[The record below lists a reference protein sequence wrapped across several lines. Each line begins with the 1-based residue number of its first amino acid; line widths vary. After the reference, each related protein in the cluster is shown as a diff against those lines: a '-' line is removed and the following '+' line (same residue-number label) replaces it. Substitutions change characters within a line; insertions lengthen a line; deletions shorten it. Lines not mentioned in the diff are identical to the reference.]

1 MLPERSGPLT
11 PAPGGGWRRDGAPW
25 SPAAP
30 FFAVVGDPVA
40 HSLSP
45 VMQGAALRA
54 RGLPHDYRA
63 IEVAAGGLVALK
75 QTDHAPGLAGFNVTA
90 PLKAEAAGLSDEL
103 TPEAARVGAVNTVR
117 VTGTRWQGHN
127 TDLGGMRAA
136 LMQGWTA
143 PGPPDHGTVL
153 GTGGA
158 ARAAV
163 LALLAWG
170 TRRIAARARTV
181 EGVRRF
187 RGWLDGCGA
196 PGAAAVGV
204 DLLDGG
210 GGPCP
215 GETAVW
221 LVSLPAGVPVA
232 AWLPERVRA
241 VPSLVLDLRYGAA
254 LPIEPRSPV
263 PFLDGRSVLLA
274 QGGQAFAWWFGEP
287 VPWDAMRAALAQPHG
302 T

>member
-1 MLPERSGPLT
+1 MS
-11 PAPGGGWRRDGAPW
+11 W

-30 FFAVVGDPVA
+30 FYAVVGNPIA

-45 VMQGAALRA
+45 AMQGAALRS

-63 IEVAAGGLVALK
+63 IEVAAGGLLALK
-75 QTDHAPGLAGFNVTA
+75 RPGHAPGLAGFNVTA

-103 TPEAARVGAVNTVR
+103 TPEAARAGAVNTVR

-127 TDLGGMRAA
+127 TDVGGVRAA
-136 LMQGWTA
+136 LAQGWTA
-143 PGPPDHGTVL
+143 ATPPDHGTVL
-153 GTGGA
+153 GAGGA

-170 TRRIAARARTV
+170 TRRIVARARTV

-187 RGWLDGCGA
+187 RDWLDGCGA
-196 PGAAAVGV
+196 TGAAAVGV

-221 LVSLPAGVPVA
+221 LVSLPGGVPAA
-232 AWLPERVRA
+232 AWLPGRARA

-254 LPIEPRSPV
+254 LPGEPPSPV

-274 QGGQAFAWWFGEP
+274 QGGLAFAWWFGEP
-287 VPWDAMRAALAQPHG
+287 VPWDAMRDALAQPDG
-302 T
+302 A